1 MGRLKDSFYK
11 KKMYKNKL
19 MKALAVVLM
28 KPVSLRDAMR
38 DKKVCKMSLRKY
50 VPSKF
55 RESHGATGSTA
66 TPYSVVKD
74 IVDMN
79 NINENS
85 KFVDVGCGKGRVLAA
100 LLHQKAKC
108 KLVGIELNEEVAD
121 IAKTWSEPYD
131 NVEIICGDAF
141 KIDME
146 EYTDIFLAR
155 PFETELFKEYL
166 LKLEKELKQETNVY
180 FYVDQ
185 FLGDF
190 LDNREGWHLQKRG
203 ISYFRKG
210 FFMSLSP
217 QRYSVFKFIPNN
229 K

>member
-1 MGRLKDSFYK
+1 
-11 KKMYKNKL
+11 
-19 MKALAVVLM
+19 
-28 KPVSLRDAMR
+28 
-38 DKKVCKMSLRKY
+38 MSLRKY

-55 RESHGATGSTA
+55 RDSHGATGSSS
-66 TPYSVVKD
+66 TPYKVVED
-74 IVDMN
+74 IV
-79 NINENS
+79 NIDNLDENS

-100 LLHQKAKC
+100 LLNKKVKC

-141 KIDME
+141 KIDMG
-146 EYTDIFLAR
+146 EYTDIFFAR
-155 PFETELFKEYL
+155 PFETEMFKDYL
-166 LKLEKELKQETNVY
+166 QKLEKELKQETNVY

-185 FLGDF
+185 FLGNY

-210 FFMSLSP
+210 FFMSISP
-217 QRYSVFKFIPNN
+217 QRYSVFKFIPQN

>member
-1 MGRLKDSFYK
+1 
-11 KKMYKNKL
+11 
-19 MKALAVVLM
+19 MKILAVILM
-28 KPVSLRDAMR
+28 KPVSFRDVLRDKR
-38 DKKVCKMSLRKY
+38 VCKMSLRKY

-55 RESHGATGSTA
+55 RDSHGATGSAA
-66 TPYSVVKD
+66 TPYKVVEDMVD
-74 IVDMN
+74 IDSLDVH
-79 NINENS
+79 S
-85 KFVDVGCGKGRVLAA
+85 KFVDVGCGKGRVIAA
-100 LLHQKAKC
+100 LLNKKAKC

-131 NVEIICGDAF
+131 NVAIICGDAF
-141 KIDME
+141 KIDMG

-166 LKLEKELKQETNVY
+166 QKLEKELKQETNIY

-185 FLGDF
+185 LLGNY
-190 LDNREGWHLQKRG
+190 LDNREGWHLQRRG

-210 FFMSLSP
+210 FFMSMSP
-217 QRYSVFKFIPNN
+217 QRYSIFKFIPQD

>member
-1 MGRLKDSFYK
+1 
-11 KKMYKNKL
+11 
-19 MKALAVVLM
+19 MKILAVILM
-28 KPVSLRDAMR
+28 KPVSLRDVMR

-50 VPSKF
+50 VPSEF
-55 RESHGATGSTA
+55 RDSHGATGSTA
-66 TPYSVVKD
+66 TPYKVVED
-74 IVDMN
+74 IVD
-79 NINENS
+79 IGSLDENS

-100 LLHQKAKC
+100 LLRKKAKC
-108 KLVGIELNEEVAD
+108 KLVGVELNEEVAE
-121 IAKTWSEPYD
+121 IAKTWTKPYD

-141 KIDME
+141 KIDMS

-166 LKLEKELKQETNVY
+166 QKLEKELKQETNVY

-185 FLGDF
+185 LLGSY

-210 FFMSLSP
+210 FFMSMTP
-217 QRYSVFKFIPNN
+217 QRYSVFKFIPND